1 MKGICRI
8 THERAASGRHHGS
21 GLRND
26 KQKAT
31 RGEVLRLPRWVS
43 RTSRRELHEVATDVV
58 RGDAL
63 KWPAA

>member
-1 MKGICRI
+1 
-8 THERAASGRHHGS
+8 
-21 GLRND
+21 LRND